1 MTSWRTP
8 PGPDAL
14 THGRDCSL
22 SPSNKFATIRARF
35 APEPMRFARCV
46 TKRRCRGGDMK
57 LVDAKVLDATRL
69 ELTSPI
75 SVAPGE
81 SIRIAIPEEGED
93 ASVWRE
99 RHGSGSSMPTTN
111 PMPSTTVYEFGE
123 IVLVDFPQTSRSEE

>member
-1 MTSWRTP
+1 
-8 PGPDAL
+8 
-14 THGRDCSL
+14 
-22 SPSNKFATIRARF
+22 
-35 APEPMRFARCV
+35 
-46 TKRRCRGGDMK
+46 MK

-99 RHGSGSSMPTTN
+99 AARKRFLDAYDESDAI
-111 PMPSTTVYEFGE
+111 YDR
-123 IVLVDFPQTSRSEE
+123 L